1 MENQKMDALVKVGN
15 YKQKK
20 YRFIFIYNANTLFNQ
35 VRLP

>member
-1 MENQKMDALVKVGN
+1 MENQKMDALVKVGTTN
-15 YKQKK
+15 KKK